1 MCTDFLLN
9 VHTVCTETI
18 LKYIG
23 IRYSNALQCGLGP
36 IYLYMY
42 LYSHLHLYLY
52 LYLGLSVWWP
62 AGVLARR
69 EGAFPVS
76 LAWKV
81 KNDPSI
87 DSHPHKVRPQYLAA
101 LI

>member
-1 MCTDFLLN
+1 MYGFSLDRTHSVYGNSLDI
-9 VHTVCTETI
+9 H
-18 LKYIG
+18 
-23 IRYSNALQCGLGP
+23 RYSNALQSGLVP
-36 IYLYMY
+36 IYLYLY
-42 LYSHLHLYLY
+42 LYSYLHLYLY
-52 LYLGLSVWWP
+52 LYLGLSLWWP

>member
-1 MCTDFLLN
+1 MYGFSLDRTHSVYGNSLDI
-9 VHTVCTETI
+9 H
-18 LKYIG
+18 
-23 IRYSNALQCGLGP
+23 RYSNALQCGLGP
-36 IYLYMY
+36 IILYLY
-42 LYSHLHLYLY
+42 LYSYLHLYLY